1 MNTIKS
7 LCCLRAFPKVTYGLF
22 TRVTID
28 WKEENKQTF
37 QVLLDTCSE
46 LTLIIRDQMSL
57 QPTGQHNLQGLL
69 EVR

>member
-7 LCCLRAFPKVTYGLF
+7 LYCLLAFPKVTYDLF

-28 WKEENKQTF
+28 WKEENNQTC
-37 QVLLDTCSE
+37 QGLLATCSE
-46 LTLIIRDQMSL
+46 LTLIQRDEMSL
-57 QPTGQHNLQGLL
+57 QPTGQRNLQGLL